1 MKKQRQAQVF
11 YHDKLAGYLFQEASE
26 ATRFVYDIDYLHSG
40 HPAIAYTLPL
50 QEKPFVHAAGLLPF
64 FDNLV
69 AEGWLEQA
77 QKKILQKRAATR
89 FELLL
94 AYGHD
99 CIGAV
104 SVIDP
109 EPAEITEALLDHT
122 DPQEMALFTNRAS
135 LSGVQPKMTII
146 ERDGKFFP
154 SKFNELSTH
163 IAKFFSREHDD
174 LLLNEYMA
182 MKAFKKLLP
191 SDSVAELCLGEIENV
206 TKNALIIKRFDRNNG
221 QRIHFEEF
229 NQLLGCVS
237 SQKYDGAYENLSAF
251 IMNNQQCLATENYRL
266 FLRILAGLLI
276 GNTDMH
282 LKNFA
287 MMHTPEGLRLS
298 PSYDQVA
305 AVLHGYNTLALSIA
319 GTANFP
325 IQLLKP
331 RTVIRLGQS
340 FGLSDAAITM
350 AVTQLEK
357 NLESAIEAVNMLDI
371 DNLEFRNAFIKLMRK
386 KWNGIFALIGKN
398 LSKKR

>member
-1 MKKQRQAQVF
+1 MSKLLWGRVY
-11 YHDKLAGYLFQEASE
+11 YHDQFVGHLRQEPGKRTS
-26 ATRFVYDIDYLHSG
+26 FCYDEDYIDACG
-40 HPAIAYTLPL
+40 KAIAFTLPI
-50 QEKPFVHAAGLLPF
+50 KRTPFFYTAELPSF

-77 QKKILQKRAATR
+77 QKKLLGKRAASR

-104 SVIDP
+104 SIIDP

-122 DPQEMALFTNRAS
+122 DSQEMALFTNRAS

-163 IAKFFSREHDD
+163 IAKFSSKEHDD
-174 LLLNEYMA
+174 LLLNEYVA
-182 MKAFKKLLP
+182 MKAFQALLP
-191 SDSVAELCLGEIENV
+191 NDAIAELFFGEVENV
-206 TKNALIIKRFDRNNG
+206 TKNALIIKRFDRKNG

-229 NQLLGCVS
+229 NQLMGYSS

-251 IMNNQQCLATENYRL
+251 IANNPQCLTAENYRL

-287 MMHTPEGLRLS
+287 MMYTPEGLRLS

-305 AVLHGYNTLALSIA
+305 AILHGYKTLALSIA
-319 GTANFP
+319 GTSNFSMDV
-325 IQLLKP
+325 LKP
-331 RTVIRLGQS
+331 RTIIRLGQN
-340 FGLSDAAITM
+340 FGLSNAAIMM
-350 AVTQLEK
+350 AVQQLEK
-357 NLESAIEAVNMLDI
+357 NLEAAIEVVNSLDI
-371 DNLEFRNAFIKLMRK
+371 SSDEFKHIFIKLMRK
-386 KWNGIFALIGKN
+386 KWNGIFALIGKH
-398 LSKKR
+398 LSKKQ

>member
-1 MKKQRQAQVF
+1 MAQLLWGQVYYF
-11 YHDKLAGYLFQEASE
+11 DQFVGYLRQEPGKQTS
-26 ATRFVYDIDYLHSG
+26 FCYDEHYIDSG
-40 HPAIAYTLPL
+40 GVAIAYTLPL
-50 QEKPFVHAAGLLPF
+50 KRTPFIYTAELPPF

-77 QKKILQKRAATR
+77 QKKLLQKRAASR

-104 SVIDP
+104 SVVDP
-109 EPAEITEALLDHT
+109 EPAEITEKLLDHT

-163 IAKFFSREHDD
+163 IAKFFSTDHDD

-182 MKAFKKLLP
+182 MKAFQVLLP
-191 SDSVAELCLGEIENV
+191 KDAVAELFFGEIENV
-206 TKNALIIKRFDRNNG
+206 TENALIIKRFDRQDG

-229 NQLLGCVS
+229 NQLMSYSS
-237 SQKYDGAYENLSAF
+237 SQKYNGAYEDMSAF
-251 IMNNQQCLATENYRL
+251 IMNNSKCLATENYRL
-266 FLRILAGLLI
+266 FLRILAGFLI

-282 LKNFA
+282 LKNFS
-287 MMHTPEGLRLS
+287 MLHTAQGLRLA

-305 AVLHGYNTLALSIA
+305 AVLHGYKTLALSIA
-319 GTANFP
+319 GTSNFS
-325 IQLLKP
+325 IDVLKP
-331 RTVIRLGQS
+331 RTIIRLGQN
-340 FGLSDAAITM
+340 FGLSDAAIMM
-350 AVTQLEK
+350 AVRQLEK
-357 NLESAIEAVNMLDI
+357 NLEAAIEVVGALDI
-371 DNLEFRNAFIKLMRK
+371 SSNDFKNIFIKLMRK
-386 KWNGIFALIGKN
+386 KWNGIFALIGKH
-398 LSKKR
+398 LLKKP